1 MSQFSQH
8 RLYLAGPDI
17 FLPEA
22 RTLAAR
28 KKALCEAYGFIGL
41 HPLDTEQPA
50 LAIPSDTALSIYR
63 SNTALMAAAD
73 GVIANLTPFRGPS
86 ADAGTVFELGWMV
99 GRGKPAFGYSL
110 ATDLFRARSA
120 AVRPGARFDAA
131 GGRWL
136 DADGSEIEDFG
147 LRDNLMIDCAL
158 RDGGVPLVID
168 QDKLSGFEACLRAAR
183 AHFGAIS

>member
-1 MSQFSQH
+1 MH
-8 RLYLAGPDI
+8 GLAGSQAAGG
-17 FLPEA
+17 LEA
-22 RTLAAR
+22 IDRAIDA
-28 KKALCEAYGFIGL
+28 
-41 HPLDTEQPA
+41 PL
-50 LAIPSDTALSIYR
+50 LR
-63 SNTALMAAAD
+63 
-73 GVIANLTPFRGPS
+73 
-86 ADAGTVFELGWMV
+86 AGGEHVH
-99 GRGKPAFGYSL
+99 
-110 ATDLFRARSA
+110 RA
-120 AVRPGARFDAA
+120 AA